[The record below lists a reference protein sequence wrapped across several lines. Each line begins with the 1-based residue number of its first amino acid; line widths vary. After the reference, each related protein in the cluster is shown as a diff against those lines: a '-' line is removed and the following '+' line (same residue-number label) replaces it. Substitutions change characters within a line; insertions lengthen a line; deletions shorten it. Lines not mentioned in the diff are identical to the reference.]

1 MAQKS
6 AENRKRKSSRPSA
19 VKYANEGRRGRG
31 LFAALLAAMILGA
44 AQPEMALA
52 SETSLWTPM
61 PETAGEENPQGDS
74 SESSAGTAG
83 TGAQPETETSDL
95 SRSDDTLKNAPES
108 GETAVQR
115 EKRYLL
121 EALDELREMGLSP
134 ILIWSEI
141 TKDQR
146 VLSTLDDMKDS
157 VTDTVTQKVS
167 EAGAAATKAVGDAVQ
182 NEAEKA
188 KKSLMQ
194 MIREQIR
201 HFLDGLLPGSGQEE
215 EQTSS

>member
-6 AENRKRKSSRPSA
+6 AENRKRKSSWLSV
-19 VKYANEGRRGRG
+19 VKYANKGRKGQR
-31 LFAALLAAMILGA
+31 LFAALLAAMILDA
-44 AQPEMALA
+44 ALPETALA
-52 SETSLWTPM
+52 SETSLWTPA

-74 SESSAGTAG
+74 SESSAGMAE

-95 SRSDDTLKNAPES
+95 SGSDDTLQDAPES

-121 EALDELREMGLSP
+121 EALDELQEMGLSP
-134 ILIWSEI
+134 ISIWSEI

-194 MIREQIR
+194 MIREQIW
-201 HFLDGLLPGSGQEE
+201 HFLDGLLPGGSQEE
-215 EQTSS
+215 EQASS

>member
-6 AENRKRKSSRPSA
+6 AENKKRKIGWPPA
-19 VKYANEGRRGRG
+19 VRYENEGRKGRR
-31 LFAALLAAMILGA
+31 LFAALLAAMILGTA
-44 AQPEMALA
+44 LPETALA
-52 SETSLWTPM
+52 SEISVWTPT
-61 PETAGEENPQGDS
+61 PEAAGEENARENS
-74 SESSAGTAG
+74 SEASAGTAETG
-83 TGAQPETETSDL
+83 TLPETETPDPSG
-95 SRSDDTLKNAPES
+95 SDDSLPDEPES
-108 GETAVQR
+108 TETAVQR

-121 EALDELREMGLSP
+121 EALDELQEMGLSP

-194 MIREQIR
+194 MIREQIQ
-201 HFLDGLLPGSGQEE
+201 HFLDGLLPGSSQDE